1 MVQTTPQSLA
11 PRPRGDEPH
20 IVPRMPRVNSTCTL
34 SLDWRLVFPEICE
47 ADIGERVFCRTFSL
61 NSRGACERG
70 ARLVRCDGIEA
81 PGLRIPMKAATDS
94 DGKAA
99 THSDPKRPLFQRSD
113 LAGVIF
119 AVG

>member
-1 MVQTTPQSLA
+1 MGWV
-11 PRPRGDEPH
+11 
-20 IVPRMPRVNSTCTL
+20 L
-34 SLDWRLVFPEICE
+34 SCVH
-47 ADIGERVFCRTFSL
+47 
-61 NSRGACERG
+61 
-70 ARLVRCDGIEA
+70 
-81 PGLRIPMKAATDS
+81 IPMKAASDS